1 MKSKIS
7 EILKDISIK
16 KQELIK
22 EYWKLKEKYGFSIIK
37 WKIVFALDVKKRN
50 KSFKQGIIKYL
61 FSAQIRHLIS
71 APFIYSMIIPSLL
84 LDLFLFIFQQV
95 CFRLYDIPFVKRSEY
110 FDYDRRHLDY
120 LNIIQKFNC
129 LFCSYVNW
137 LFSYATEVWWR
148 TEKYWCPIKHANKN
162 KWNHDWQHFF
172 ADYWDPEW
180 FKDWFNKNHEFEK
193 LKK

>member
-1 MKSKIS
+1 MKSRIS
-7 EILKDISIK
+7 EILKDISLK

-22 EYWKLKEKYGFSIIK
+22 EYGKLKEKYDFSIIK
-37 WKIVFALDVKKRN
+37 WKIVFALDAKKRN
-50 KSFKQGIIKYL
+50 KAFKQGIIKYL

-71 APFIYSMIIPSLL
+71 APFIYSMIIPAVI
-84 LDLFLFIFQQV
+84 LDIFLFIFQQT
-95 CFRLYDIPFVKRSEY
+95 CFRLYDIPFVKRSDY
-110 FDYDRRHLDY
+110 FDYDRKHLDY

-129 LFCSYVNW
+129 LFCSYVNG

-172 ADYWDPEW
+172 ADYWDPEG
-180 FKDWFNKNHEFEK
+180 FKDSFNKNYEFEK
-193 LKK
+193 IKK